1 LSNSAPV
8 DFTGTRRFQINRRL
22 GEGGMGTVYA
32 ALDRER
38 NVEVALK
45 TLRAMSADALLRFK
59 NEFREFQDLAHPNLV
74 SVGELFCDDG
84 EWFFTMELIDGEDF
98 LQYVRPILGFPK
110 DERRAMQWASPTA
123 ATEKVL
129 QSPRMITRKGDNA
142 GFDEARLRFTLRQ
155 LADGLTSLHEA
166 RKVHRDIKPSNVLVT
181 GSGRVVILDFG
192 LATDLPGHEHKS
204 EVDVVGTV
212 EYMAPEQAA
221 GRMVGPAAD
230 WYAVGVILFEALTGR
245 VPVSGT
251 ALEVLMNKQHVDGP
265 SPRTLN
271 PDAPEDLDALCRDLL
286 KFNPSARPTGREI
299 MQRLGCKTAVPA
311 PNVSLSSFSTSDRF
325 IGRSRELEVL
335 GARFQDS
342 LKQAQTVCIFG
353 ESGLGK
359 TALVRH
365 FTRQLRSDDASVVV
379 LAGSCY
385 ERESVPFKAVDGV
398 IDALSQHM
406 RRLPKA
412 EANALLPRRAALLAQ
427 VFPVLGRVE
436 AVAEAP
442 RVDED
447 ALDPHEL
454 RRRLFGALRELLQ
467 RLADRHPLII
477 VIDDLQWADADSLAL
492 IGQLLRP
499 PDAPPMLLL
508 ATVRSGDTDSAAH
521 RKESLA
527 SQLRGPVTSLMLERM
542 SPDEGRELAAALVRH
557 AQAQTGLSASAIA
570 QEAGGH
576 PLFIDELIR
585 HACMVGPQ
593 APGALQLED
602 ALWARIGQLAPPA
615 RRVLEVVALAGGRL
629 LQQTAA
635 QAAAMSFGDFAK
647 EVALLRVA
655 HFLRTSGMR
664 ASDHVE
670 PYHDRVRKAVLSHL
684 DAPAARDH
692 HRRLALAFET
702 TGQADAEALT
712 IHWREAGD
720 AGKAAHFAQIAAE
733 KATKALAFD
742 RAARF
747 YQICL
752 DLMGRAAPRELRARL
767 ADSLANAGYGAESA
781 HEYLAAAKGAGET
794 EALDLRRRAAE
805 QLLRAGHFDEALQL
819 FRELRDAIGLP
830 LAETPK
836 RAIAGLL
843 LRRARLRLRGLR
855 FRERSESHVPPSELL
870 RIDAG
875 FAMALALSTVDTIR
889 GADLQT
895 RQLLLALA
903 AGEPYRIA
911 RGLALEAAFN
921 AAGTGSRG
929 APRTHRLVTLADDLA
944 KRIDHPHALGLAS
957 WAAGSAAYLEGRF
970 REGHELCEQSLEIY
984 RNRCTGVAW
993 EVASAQIISL
1003 WSLHYLGRLGE
1014 IAHRLPELLKS
1025 ARARGDLYDSM
1036 NLRTSHTNIAWLAAD
1051 DPAQAERELSEAMR
1065 EWAPS
1070 GYHLPNYYE
1079 LYGLAQNEIY
1089 TGRGSAAWERVE
1101 RDWPKMKAA
1110 FLLELQIVRIEMH
1123 FLRARAALASIVE
1136 RGQVAPDLLAAAEH
1150 AARAMEREGAPW
1162 GIALASLVRAGVAA
1176 VRRAPDAASRYAVAD
1191 QKLSDC
1197 GMSVHAAAARMRH
1210 GELVGGGG
1218 DVLVASA
1225 TTVFAQE
1232 GVVSASRFS
1241 QLLAP
1246 SGG

>member
-1 LSNSAPV
+1 MSQSGQV
-8 DFTGTRRFQINRRL
+8 EFTGTRRFEILRRL

-74 SVGELFCDDG
+74 SVGELFCEDG

-98 LQYVRPILGFPK
+98 LQYVRPIVGFPK
-110 DERRAMQWASPTA
+110 DERRALAWASPTA

-129 QSPRMITRKGDNA
+129 QSPRIIRRKGDNA
-142 GFDEARLRFTLRQ
+142 GFDEARLRFSLRQ
-155 LADGLTSLHEA
+155 LADGLHALHEA

-181 GSGRVVILDFG
+181 AGGRLVILDFG
-192 LATDLPGHEHKS
+192 LATDVPGRDRNTD
-204 EVDVVGTV
+204 VDVVGTV

-271 PDAPEDLDALCRDLL
+271 PEVPDDLDALCHDLL

-299 MQRLGCKTAVPA
+299 MQRLGMKTAPA
-311 PNVSLSSFSTSDRF
+311 AQSVSLSSFSTSDHF
-325 IGRSRELEVL
+325 FGRSRELQVL
-335 GARFQDS
+335 EACFAES
-342 LKQAQTVCIFG
+342 VKQAQTVCVFG

-365 FTRQLRSDDASVVV
+365 FTRQLRSRDASVVV

-406 RRLPKA
+406 CRLPKA
-412 EANALLPRRAALLAQ
+412 EAAALLPRRAALLAQ

-436 AVAEAP
+436 AVADAP
-442 RVDED
+442 RVDEEV
-447 ALDPHEL
+447 LDPHEL
-454 RRRLFGALRELLQ
+454 RRRLFAALRELFQ

-477 VIDDLQWADADSLAL
+477 VVDDLQWADADSLVL
-492 IGQLLRP
+492 MGQLLRP
-499 PDAPPMLLL
+499 PDAPPLLLL
-508 ATVRSGDTDSAAH
+508 ATVRSGDTESAAH
-521 RKESLA
+521 RKDSMA
-527 SQLRGPVTSLMLERM
+527 SQLRGPVTNLMLERM
-542 SPDEGRELAAALVRH
+542 SPEEGRELAAALVRH

-585 HACMVGPQ
+585 HACIVGPQ

-602 ALWARIGQLAPPA
+602 ALWARIAQLTPSS
-615 RRVLEVVALAGGRL
+615 RKVLEVVALAGGRL

-635 QAAAMSFGDFAK
+635 QATAMSFGDFAK

-655 HFLRTSGMR
+655 HLLRTSGMR

-684 DAPAARDH
+684 DAKATRDH

-712 IHWREAGD
+712 IHWREGGD
-720 AGKAAHFAQIAAE
+720 ANKAAHFAQLAAE

-752 DLMGRAAPRELRARL
+752 DLLGPAAPREMRARL

-781 HEYLAAAKGAGET
+781 HEYLAAAKGAQPT
-794 EALDLRRRAAE
+794 LALDLRRRAAE

-836 RAIAGLL
+836 GAIAGLL
-843 LRRARLRLRGLR
+843 LQRARLRLRGLR
-855 FRERSESHVPPSELL
+855 FREQNESNVPPSELL

-895 RQLLLALA
+895 RQLLLALG

-921 AAGTGSRG
+921 AAGRGSRG
-929 APRTHRLVTLADDLA
+929 AKRTRRLVTRANELSA
-944 KRIDHPHALGLAS
+944 RIDHPHALGLAA

-970 REGHELCEQSLEIY
+970 REGHDLCEQALEIY

-1003 WSLHYLGRLGE
+1003 WSLHYLGHLGE
-1014 IAHRLPELLKS
+1014 IARRLPELLKS

-1036 NLRTSHTNIAWLAAD
+1036 NLRTSHTNIVWLAAD
-1051 DPAQAERELSEAMR
+1051 DPAQSERELREAMR

-1079 LYGLAQNEIY
+1079 LYGSAQNEIY
-1089 TGRGSAAWERVE
+1089 TGHGAAAWERVE

-1123 FLRARAALASIVE
+1123 FLRARAALAAIAE
-1136 RGQVAPDLLAAAEH
+1136 RRQAAPGLLAAAEQ
-1150 AARAMEREGAPW
+1150 AAKAMEKERAAW
-1162 GIALASLVRAGVAA
+1162 GIALATLVRAGVAA
-1176 VRRAPDAASRYAVAD
+1176 ARGAADAAERYQRAD

-1197 GMSVHAAAARMRH
+1197 GMSVHAAVARLRR
-1210 GELVGGGG
+1210 GELAA
-1218 DVLVASA
+1218 DDALVANA
-1225 TTVFAQE
+1225 TKLLTQE
-1232 GVVSASRFS
+1232 GIIAAARFS